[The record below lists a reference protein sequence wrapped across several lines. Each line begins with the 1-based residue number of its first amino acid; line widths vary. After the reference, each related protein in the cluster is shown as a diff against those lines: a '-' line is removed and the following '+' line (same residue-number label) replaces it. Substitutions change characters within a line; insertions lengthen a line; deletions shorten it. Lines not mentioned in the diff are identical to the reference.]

1 MGWIILILIVL
12 FFAFLM
18 KDFNKNSKVFEKEY
32 NHKLSDRIKS
42 GTLLSGHIDVD
53 ESLKS
58 TEMLLDKD
66 DIKIFTAFKLQANIP
81 KNLIKNVILEDA
93 STIQHR
99 VGIKRLLMVGVIA
112 FAWKK
117 KEKVECAY
125 LIIEW
130 KKNNIDMETIFE
142 FEGKGS
148 INDANSLRNTI
159 IKYLE

>member
-1 MGWIILILIVL
+1 
-12 FFAFLM
+12 M
-18 KDFNKNSKVFEKEY
+18 KNFNKNADDFEKEY
-32 NHKLSDRIKS
+32 NVKLTDRIKS
-42 GTLLSGHIDVD
+42 GTLLSGHPDVN

-81 KNLIKNVILEDA
+81 KHLIKNVVMEDA
-93 STIQHR
+93 STIQNR
-99 VGIKRLLMVGVIA
+99 VGIKRLLMVGIIA

-117 KEKVECAY
+117 KEKQECAY

-130 KKNNIDMETIFE
+130 KKNNFDMETIFE

-148 INDANSLRNTI
+148 INDANMLRNSI
-159 IKYLE
+159 IKFLD